1 MNSTLNAIHA
11 SMPTTIPSYLEQ
23 LRAALI
29 GADPALVQDALYD
42 AEEYLRSELAEQL
55 AQGGPG
61 KSEAQVIASVAGSY
75 GAPDEVADIYRDTEV
90 KVQTALRAPP
100 PPPRKSLLGRFFG
113 VVAEPR
119 TYAALFYMVL
129 ALATG
134 IFYFTWVVAGISMS
148 AGLAVLIIGV
158 PFVIL
163 YFGSVRML
171 SLVEGRIVEVML
183 GERMPRRPLYSAR
196 GKPWLE
202 RIKDMFVDPRTW
214 STQLYFLLMLPLGIL
229 YFTIAV
235 TLLAISV
242 SFIAAPLAVWFGGA
256 FTNVSVDG
264 WQVLRI
270 DDWQMT
276 TSLRPWE
283 LPLIFVAG
291 FLLLFVT
298 LHVARFIGKWH
309 GQLAKHLLVK
319 SAQYS

>member
-11 SMPTTIPSYLEQ
+11 AMPTTIPSYLEQ

-75 GAPDEVADIYRDTEV
+75 GAPEEVADIYRDTEV

-100 PPPRKSLLGRFFG
+100 PPPRKSWLGRFFG
-113 VVAEPR
+113 VIAEPR
-119 TYAALFYMVL
+119 TYGALFYMVL
-129 ALATG
+129 AMATG

-163 YFGSVRML
+163 YFGSVRIL

-214 STQLYFLLMLPLGIL
+214 STQLYFLLMLPLGMS
-229 YFTIAV
+229 A
-235 TLLAISV
+235 
-242 SFIAAPLAVWFGGA
+242 
-256 FTNVSVDG
+256 DG
-264 WQVLRI
+264 
-270 DDWQMT
+270 
-276 TSLRPWE
+276 
-283 LPLIFVAG
+283 LPMATQL
-291 FLLLFVT
+291 
-298 LHVARFIGKWH
+298 VARFGDEATLFRL
-309 GQLAKHLLVK
+309 GAQLEAARPWFDRKPALVT
-319 SAQYS
+319 STAVA